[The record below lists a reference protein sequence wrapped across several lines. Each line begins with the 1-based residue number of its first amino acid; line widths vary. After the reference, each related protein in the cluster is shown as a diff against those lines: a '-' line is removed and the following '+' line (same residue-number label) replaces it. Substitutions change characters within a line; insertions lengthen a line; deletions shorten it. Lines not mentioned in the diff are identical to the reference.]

1 MNKKNLVPTLTPAEL
16 DYIDNGP
23 GHDNNGARAAGARN
37 ALAKVQLLGANIEF
51 TVQGVRKIAQ
61 ELELVALNLEAAS
74 QDSKNAGN
82 GADKKLVNFR
92 LDPEVLRQLKM
103 LAVEKG
109 KPMQALLCDGLNKI
123 FIENNRPPIAK

>member
-1 MNKKNLVPTLTPAEL
+1 MTTAKTTLAAALRPNHNPPPTPSP
-16 DYIDNGP
+16 NG
-23 GHDNNGARAAGARN
+23 G
-37 ALAKVQLLGANIEF
+37 
-51 TVQGVRKIAQ
+51 
-61 ELELVALNLEAAS
+61 
-74 QDSKNAGN
+74 
-82 GADKKLVNFR
+82 DKKLVNFR

>member
-1 MNKKNLVPTLTPAEL
+1 MKNPKATLVAALRPKHNPPPTPAPE
-16 DYIDNGP
+16 
-23 GHDNNGARAAGARN
+23 
-37 ALAKVQLLGANIEF
+37 
-51 TVQGVRKIAQ
+51 
-61 ELELVALNLEAAS
+61 
-74 QDSKNAGN
+74 N

>member
-1 MNKKNLVPTLTPAEL
+1 MTNPKATLAAALRPKHNPPPTPLP
-16 DYIDNGP
+16 NG
-23 GHDNNGARAAGARN
+23 G
-37 ALAKVQLLGANIEF
+37 
-51 TVQGVRKIAQ
+51 
-61 ELELVALNLEAAS
+61 
-74 QDSKNAGN
+74 
-82 GADKKLVNFR
+82 DKKLVNFR